1 MTEVDIWKKAEY
13 VWDVGAR
20 ELSRLSDSIDQ
31 SKFAL
36 AVKTIAVCR
45 GRIVTAGVGTSG
57 AAAKKIA
64 HSLSCIERPSFFLDP
79 GDAVHGALGSV
90 QEGDV
95 AVLISKGGG
104 TGEILNLISALQT
117 KKVTIIGVTEMSDS
131 PLAKNSDILLKVKV
145 EKEADVLNMLAT
157 TSTMAVIVLFD
168 AICIALMEETGYTR
182 EQFAVIH
189 PDGAVGKRLL
199 EGLE

>member
-1 MTEVDIWKKAEY
+1 MTKDEIWEKAVS
-13 VWDVGAR
+13 VWRTGSM
-20 ELSRLSDSIDQ
+20 EIEKLIDSTDKDLFI
-31 SKFAL
+31 ST
-36 AVKTIAVCR
+36 VKQIAACK
-45 GRIVTAGVGTSG
+45 GRVVTTGVGTSG

-79 GDAVHGALGSV
+79 GDGVHGALGSV

-95 AVLISKGGG
+95 AILISKGGG
-104 TGEILNLISALQT
+104 TVEILNLIPALQS
-117 KKVTIIGVTEMSDS
+117 KNVTIIGVTEMSDS

-145 EKEADVLNMLAT
+145 EKEADSMNMLAT

-189 PDGAVGKRLL
+189 PGGAVGKRLM